1 MYRSKS
7 LRGIAAMIALIALI
21 GMICTFSACSSNDAP
36 QKLSEMEES
45 VLLQHLA
52 DDAITIPAG
61 LEISTIRD
69 MIADLEADPDRS
81 APIVDWTVYSDFYEE
96 VRDFVK
102 DYYSME
108 S

>member
-7 LRGIAAMIALIALI
+7 LRGIAAMITLI

-61 LEISTIRD
+61 VEISTIRD
-69 MIADLEADPDRS
+69 MITDLEADPDRP
-81 APIVDWTVYSDFYEE
+81 APIVDWTVYADFYEE

-102 DYYSME
+102 DYYSMNP
-108 S
+108 

>member
-7 LRGIAAMIALIALI
+7 LRGIAAMIALI

-36 QKLSEMEES
+36 QKLSEMEEY

-69 MIADLEADPDRS
+69 MITDLEADPDRP
-81 APIVDWTVYSDFYEE
+81 APIVDWTVYADFYEE

>member
-7 LRGIAAMIALIALI
+7 LRGIAAMIALIGI
-21 GMICTFSACSSNDAP
+21 ICTFSACSSNYAP

-61 LEISTIRD
+61 VEISTIRD
-69 MIADLEADPDRS
+69 MITDLEADPDRPV
-81 APIVDWTVYSDFYEE
+81 PIVDWTVYADFYEE
-96 VRDFVK
+96 VRDFIEDIPHEK
-102 DYYSME
+102 WY
-108 S
+108 

>member
-7 LRGIAAMIALIALI
+7 LRGITAMIALI

-69 MIADLEADPDRS
+69 MIAALEADPDRS

>member
-7 LRGIAAMIALIALI
+7 LRGIAAMIALI

-61 LEISTIRD
+61 VEISTIRD
-69 MIADLEADPDRS
+69 MIAALEADPDRS
-81 APIVDWTVYSDFYEE
+81 APIVDWTVCSDFYEE

-102 DYYSME
+102 DYYSLE

>member
-7 LRGIAAMIALIALI
+7 LRGIAAMIALI

-69 MIADLEADPDRS
+69 MIAALEADPDRL
-81 APIVDWTVYSDFYEE
+81 APIVDWTVYSDFYEK

-102 DYYSME
+102 DYYSMG

>member
-7 LRGIAAMIALIALI
+7 LRGIAAMFALI

-61 LEISTIRD
+61 VEISTIRD
-69 MIADLEADPDRS
+69 MITDLEADPDRP

-102 DYYSME
+102 DYYSMNP
-108 S
+108 

>member
-7 LRGIAAMIALIALI
+7 LRGIAAMIALI

-61 LEISTIRD
+61 VEISTIRD
-69 MIADLEADPDRS
+69 MITDLEADPDRP
-81 APIVDWTVYSDFYEE
+81 APIVDWTVYADFYEE

-102 DYYSME
+102 DYYSLE